1 MLKAREQAQK
11 REAIKFQSVPASA
24 FKSTTPAFLLSSGER
39 RQPIRSRICFR
50 GRVHP
55 PQSAPALPR
64 HKREFIAHAQGGAAE
79 HVGSRLDTLRFF
91 FFFSGVGVGSGGGR
105 KAVGWMDGTFWVG
118 TVGQELA
125 GTENAVKRGAAGE
138 Q

>member
-91 FFFSGVGVGSGGGR
+91 FFFRGGGGERRGTEGSG
-105 KAVGWMDGTFWVG
+105 MDGRDVLGRDSW
-118 TVGQELA
+118 A
-125 GTENAVKRGAAGE
+125 GAGRN
-138 Q
+138 